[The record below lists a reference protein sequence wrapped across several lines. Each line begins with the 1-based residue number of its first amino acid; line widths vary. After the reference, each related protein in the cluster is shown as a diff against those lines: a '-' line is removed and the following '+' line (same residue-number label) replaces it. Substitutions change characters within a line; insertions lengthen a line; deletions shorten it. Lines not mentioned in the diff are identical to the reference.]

1 MAVEADRA
9 AETLAATRHGVVTRQ
24 HAKWL
29 DLTDR
34 QIEHRLK
41 VGTWVRLF
49 PKVYVVSG
57 SPRTWFQ
64 RLVAASAWAK
74 RGYAFSHG
82 CAARLWGFEHFK
94 EYETL
99 EISITRAA
107 ELPPPEILHRV
118 QQLCVRDLGEVKGLS
133 VTSVTRT
140 VLDLAE
146 TCAWEVVE
154 PIVNE
159 ALRRRR
165 TTLDRL
171 ETALKDCRAPLPQ
184 LRELVHRYSG
194 GEPIPAS
201 VLEEKVL
208 ALFAR
213 GGLPKPVK
221 QAPVIIDGK
230 LRRLDFK
237 VPGTALV
244 VEADGYKYH
253 SYDLF
258 EDDRERD
265 NGLGGKGLFVQRWTW
280 RSIHQRPEVLIED
293 ARRIIALGTRTLSE
307 GSS

>member
-1 MAVEADRA
+1 M
-9 AETLAATRHGVVTRQ
+9 
-24 HAKWL
+24 
-29 DLTDR
+29 
-34 QIEHRLK
+34 
-41 VGTWVRLF
+41 RLF
-49 PKVYVVSG
+49 PKVYVVGG

-94 EYETL
+94 EYEVV
-99 EISITRAA
+99 EITIARSA

-118 QQLCVRDLGEVKGLS
+118 QRLRVRDLGEVEGLS

-140 VLDLAE
+140 LVDLAAS
-146 TCAWEVVE
+146 CAWEVIE
-154 PIVNE
+154 PMVNE

-165 TTLDRL
+165 TSLDRL
-171 ETALKDCRAPLPQ
+171 EVALRHTTAPLEP

-194 GEPIPAS
+194 GDPIPES
-201 VLEEKVL
+201 VLESKVL
-208 ALFAR
+208 ALFAK

-221 QAPVIIDGK
+221 QKRIVIDGK
-230 LRRLDFK
+230 LRRLDFY

-244 VEADGYKYH
+244 VEADGFAYH

-258 EDDRERD
+258 EDDRGRD
-265 NGLGGKGLFVQRWTW
+265 NDLGGKGIFGQRWTW
-280 RSIHQRPEVLIED
+280 RSIHQRPETLIEN

-307 GSS
+307 AAP